1 MTKNL
6 RLDWGAR
13 GTDPLTA
20 DSNVNNG
27 IVNKLRDRIM
37 GKIKVLIL
45 EDVPLDAELVELEL
59 KRSGV
64 EFESIIVEDEKDYL
78 EGLEEFKPDII
89 LADHSLPQFDG
100 ITALNLA
107 KERVPHTPFIFVS
120 GKMGEEFAI
129 ETLKKGATDYVIK
142 NNLSKLPHA
151 VNRALNDAKKLE
163 EKKNYEEALKKSEE
177 KYRSLF
183 EFSPDYILL
192 MDTEGIIREINKAAE
207 TFLGSSRHEL
217 IGEPFRKVTTTIE
230 IKNSDYKNLF
240 RAATQGE
247 DVKPFEIEVKK
258 NDYTSYVD
266 IRLVPLKKEGSI
278 FAIQIIGRDITVRKD
293 AEKKVVRSKEELA
306 DLNSYLETIINS
318 SPFAIFDLNPAGEVK
333 SVWNPAAERIY
344 GWNREDVIGKAL
356 PSAPSEEY
364 EGREVINERVL
375 SGEVINEIELK
386 GVRKDGSLFDILMG
400 AAPLYNSQGKI
411 EGVMSASVDITAMVE
426 AEKQIKASLKE
437 KEVLLREVHHRVKNN
452 LQIISSLMSLQSRY
466 VRDKTALK
474 MFRESK
480 NRVRAM
486 SLIHEQLYQSPDLN
500 QISFGDYI
508 ERIAQQLFRFYEAD
522 VNGVQLEVNVDELF
536 LNLDTSIPL
545 GLIVNELVSNSLKH
559 AFPDDKGGKV
569 SIQLL
574 TQDKKNI
581 LIVADDGIGLPS
593 DFDISNSTDSL
604 GLHIVQ
610 TLTLQLRGT
619 LDIKKSPGAQFK
631 ITFTG

>member
-6 RLDWGAR
+6 RMDREAQ
-13 GTDPLTA
+13 GTDLVMA

-27 IVNKLRDRIM
+27 IVNKLRDHIM

-78 EGLEEFKPDII
+78 EGLEDFQPDII

-151 VNRALNDAKKLE
+151 LNRALNDAKKRE
-163 EKKNYEEALKKSEE
+163 EKKKYEEALKKSEE

-192 MDTEGIIREINKAAE
+192 MDAEGVIREINKAAE
-207 TFLGSSRHEL
+207 SFLGCSRFDL
-217 IGEPFRKVTTTIE
+217 IGEPFRKVTSTI
-230 IKNSDYKNLF
+230 KVNNPDYKDLF
-240 RAATQGE
+240 RAATKGK
-247 DVKPFEIEVKK
+247 DVKPFEIEVQK
-258 NDYTSYVD
+258 NGDTSYVD

-293 AEKKVVRSKEELA
+293 AEKKLVRSKEELA

-318 SPFAIFDLNPAGEVK
+318 SPFAIFDLNPDGEVK

-344 GWNREDVIGKAL
+344 GWNRKEVMGKVL
-356 PSAPSEEY
+356 PSAPSDEL
-364 EGREVINERVL
+364 EGREVINKRVL
-375 SGEVINEIELK
+375 SGEVINEIELR
-386 GVRKDGSLFDILMG
+386 GVRKDGSLIDILMG
-400 AAPLYNSQGKI
+400 AAPLYSSQGNI

-466 VRDKTALK
+466 VKDKTALK

-522 VNGVQLEVNVDELF
+522 VKGVELEVNVDELF

-559 AFPDDKGGKV
+559 AFPDDRAGKV
-569 SIQLL
+569 SIRLQ
-574 TQDKKNI
+574 TQDKNNI
-581 LIVADDGIGLPS
+581 LTVADDGIGLPS
-593 DFDISNSTDSL
+593 DFDISNNTDSL

-619 LDIKKSPGAQFK
+619 LDIKKSPGAEFK
-631 ITFTG
+631 ITFAG

>member
-1 MTKNL
+1 MTKN
-6 RLDWGAR
+6 RFSGEAQA
-13 GTDPLTA
+13 TDPIMA

-45 EDVPLDAELVELEL
+45 EDVPLDAELVEHEL
-59 KRSGV
+59 KRAGV
-64 EFESIIVEDEKDYL
+64 DFESIIVEDEKDYL
-78 EGLEEFKPDII
+78 AGLEDFKPDII

-107 KERVPHTPFIFVS
+107 KEHVPHTPFIFVS

-151 VNRALNDAKKLE
+151 LNRALNDAKKRE
-163 EKKNYEEALKKSEE
+163 EKKKYEEALKKSEE

-192 MDTEGIIREINKAAE
+192 LDTEGVIREINKAAE
-207 TFLGSSRHEL
+207 TFVGYSRHEL
-217 IGEPFRKVTTTIE
+217 IGEHFRKVNNKIQV
-230 IKNSDYKNLF
+230 NNPDYKGMF
-240 RAATQGE
+240 HAATQGRG
-247 DVKPFEIEVKK
+247 VKPFEIEVQK
-258 NDYTSYVD
+258 NDNTSYVD
-266 IRLVPLKKEGSI
+266 IRLVPLKREGSI

-293 AEKKVVRSKEELA
+293 AEKKVIRSKEELA

-318 SPFAIFDLNPAGEVK
+318 SPFAIFDLNPEGEVK

-344 GWNREDVIGKAL
+344 GWQSEEVMGKLL
-356 PSAPSEEY
+356 PSAPSEGV
-364 EGREVINERVL
+364 EGRDIINKRVL

-386 GVRKDGSLFDILMG
+386 DVRKDGSLIDILMG
-400 AAPLYNSQGKI
+400 AAPLYSSQGKI
-411 EGVMSASVDITAMVE
+411 EGVMSASVDITAIVE

-466 VRDKTALK
+466 VKDETALK

-500 QISFGDYI
+500 QISFSDYI
-508 ERIAQQLFRFYEAD
+508 ERIAQQLFRFYE
-522 VNGVQLEVNVDELF
+522 VEGNGVELEINVDELF

-559 AFPDDKGGKV
+559 AFTNGRKGKV
-569 SIQLL
+569 SIQL
-574 TQDKKNI
+574 QSQGEKNI
-581 LIVADDGIGLPS
+581 LTVSDDGIGLPS
-593 DFDISNSTDSL
+593 DFDIANTDSL

>member
-1 MTKNL
+1 MTKN
-6 RLDWGAR
+6 RLSGEAQA
-13 GTDPLTA
+13 TDPIMA

-27 IVNKLRDRIM
+27 IVNKLGDRIM

-45 EDVPLDAELVELEL
+45 EDVPLDAELVEHEL
-59 KRSGV
+59 KRAGV
-64 EFESIIVEDEKDYL
+64 DFESIIVEDEKDYL
-78 EGLEEFKPDII
+78 AGLEDFKPDII

-107 KERVPHTPFIFVS
+107 KEHVPHTPFIFVS

-151 VNRALNDAKKLE
+151 LNRALNDAKKRE
-163 EKKNYEEALKKSEE
+163 EKKKYEEALKKSEE

-192 MDTEGIIREINKAAE
+192 LDTEGVIREINKAAE
-207 TFLGSSRHEL
+207 TFVGYSRHEL
-217 IGEPFRKVTTTIE
+217 IGEHFRKVNNKIQV
-230 IKNSDYKNLF
+230 NNPDYKDMF
-240 RAATQGE
+240 HAATQGKG
-247 DVKPFEIEVKK
+247 VKPFEIEVQK
-258 NDYTSYVD
+258 NDNTSYVD
-266 IRLVPLKKEGSI
+266 IRLVPLKREGSI

-293 AEKKVVRSKEELA
+293 AEKKVIRSKEELA
-306 DLNSYLETIINS
+306 DLNNYLETIINS
-318 SPFAIFDLNPAGEVK
+318 SPFAIFDLNPEGEVK

-344 GWNREDVIGKAL
+344 GWQCEEVMGKLL
-356 PSAPSEEY
+356 PSAPSEGL
-364 EGREVINERVL
+364 EGRDIINKRVL

-386 GVRKDGSLFDILMG
+386 GVRKDGSLIDILMG
-400 AAPLYNSQGKI
+400 AAPLYSSQGKI

-466 VRDKTALK
+466 VKDETALK

-500 QISFGDYI
+500 RISFGDYI
-508 ERIAQQLFRFYEAD
+508 ERIAQQLFRFYE
-522 VNGVQLEVNVDELF
+522 VEGNGVELEIDVDELF

-559 AFPDDKGGKV
+559 AFTNGRNGKV
-569 SIQLL
+569 SIQL
-574 TQDKKNI
+574 QSQGEKNI
-581 LIVADDGIGLPS
+581 LTVSDDGIGLPS
-593 DFDISNSTDSL
+593 DFDIANTDSL

>member
-6 RLDWGAR
+6 QLEWSAQ
-13 GTDPLTA
+13 TDPLTA

-27 IVNKLRDRIM
+27 MVNKLRDLIM

-78 EGLEEFKPDII
+78 DGLEDFKPDII

-192 MDTEGIIREINKAAE
+192 MDTEGVIREINKAAE

-217 IGEPFRKVTTTIE
+217 IGESFRKVTTTIK
-230 IKNSDYKNLF
+230 ITNPDYKNLF
-240 RAATQGE
+240 QAAIQGE
-247 DVKPFEIEVKK
+247 DVKPFEIEVQK
-258 NDYTSYVD
+258 NTDTSYVD

-466 VRDKTALK
+466 VKDKTALK

-522 VNGVQLEVNVDELF
+522 VNGVQLEINVDELF

-559 AFPDDKGGKV
+559 AFPDDRSGKV
-569 SIQLL
+569 SIRLL
-574 TQDKKNI
+574 TQDQKNV
-581 LIVADDGIGLPS
+581 LTVADDGIGLAS
-593 DFDISNSTDSL
+593 DFDISNNTDSL

-619 LDIKKSPGAQFK
+619 LDIKKSPGAEFK
-631 ITFTG
+631 ITFTDN

>member
-6 RLDWGAR
+6 RQAWEAQE
-13 GTDPLTA
+13 TDLILA

-27 IVNKLRDRIM
+27 IVNKLGDRIM

-64 EFESIIVEDEKDYL
+64 EFESIIVEDETDYL
-78 EGLEEFKPDII
+78 EGLEIFKPDII

-151 VNRALNDAKKLE
+151 LNRALNDAKKLE
-163 EKKNYEEALKKSEE
+163 EKKKYEEALKKSEE

-192 MDTEGIIREINKAAE
+192 MDTEGVIREINKAAE
-207 TFLGSSRHEL
+207 TFVGRSRHDL
-217 IGEPFRKVTTTIE
+217 IGEPFSKVTNTI
-230 IKNSDYKNLF
+230 KVQNPDYKHLF

-247 DVKPFEIEVKK
+247 DVKPFEMEVQK
-258 NDYTSYVD
+258 NGETSYVD

-293 AEKKVVRSKEELA
+293 SEKKLVRSKEELA

-318 SPFAIFDLNPAGEVK
+318 SPFAIFDLNPDGEVK

-344 GWNREDVIGKAL
+344 GWGREEVMGKTL
-356 PSAPSEEY
+356 PSAPSDEL
-364 EGREVINERVL
+364 EGREVINKRVL

-386 GVRKDGSLFDILMG
+386 GLHKDGSLIDILMG
-400 AAPLYNSQGKI
+400 AAPVYNSQGKI

-466 VRDKTALK
+466 VKDKNALK

-522 VNGVQLEVNVDELF
+522 VKGVELEVKVDELF

-559 AFPDDKGGKV
+559 AFPDDRNGKV
-569 SIQLL
+569 SIWLQ
-574 TQDKKNI
+574 TQDKNNI
-581 LIVADDGIGLPS
+581 LTVVDDGIGLPS
-593 DFDISNSTDSL
+593 DFDISNNTDSL

-619 LDIKKSPGAQFK
+619 LDIKKSPGAEFK
-631 ITFTG
+631 ITFTD